1 MSEILSNIESVT
13 TAAKIV
19 SAQKVETSQLCI
31 DGKDL
36 QALKEE
42 RAPSYKELVTR
53 MELPENEIWALYT
66 DNGDIVYWHN
76 ADKMGPNFGWYTF
89 GYGGFN
95 QLPKGLNYEKMTT
108 GNYLFTGCKNLI
120 KVKQD
125 FPLMTEAEMMF
136 YNCSSLKSFQGD
148 LKNLTRGHLMFS
160 NCSSLESFETSN
172 LNNLTNG
179 VTMFANTKI
188 SEFHISLPNLEAGD
202 NMFQKTL
209 LKTFEVPLQN
219 LKSGSIMF
227 YNIQS
232 LTSFVSNTPL
242 LTNGVAM
249 FEYNGNLSNVDSD
262 FSSLESAR
270 EMFWGCSSLTSFMC
284 KLKRDDAEYS
294 PLTDGNL
301 MFSGCKLDAPSVEN
315 ILTSLQPFTDG
326 SEHIMTMRIQ
336 SAAVEK
342 FNEIT
347 GNTLTLN
354 SQYQNVPFRGW
365 TVQVAII

>member
-1 MSEILSNIESVT
+1 MSDIFSNVESVT

-42 RAPSYKELVTR
+42 RVPSYKELVTR
-53 MELPENEIWALYT
+53 MNLPEDEIWALYT

-76 ADKMGPNFGWYTF
+76 ADKMDTNLAHSAFMYA
-89 GYGGFN
+89 GFN
-95 QLPKGLNYEKMTT
+95 QLPKGLNYEKMTRGYYT
-108 GNYLFTGCKNLI
+108 FHSCKNLT

-125 FPLMTEAEMMF
+125 FPALDDGTYMF
-136 YNCSSLKSFQGD
+136 HNCSNLKSFEGD
-148 LKNLTRGHLMFS
+148 LSNLRTGYWMFC
-160 NCSSLESFETSN
+160 NSSLETFKSTPLLN
-172 LNNLTNG
+172 LKDG
-179 VTMFANTKI
+179 
-188 SEFHISLPNLEAGD
+188 S
-202 NMFQKTL
+202 NMF
-209 LKTFEVPLQN
+209 E
-219 LKSGSIMF
+219 GSK
-227 YNIQS
+227 
-232 LTSFVSNTPL
+232 LTSFDIEIKNIESAGWMFKNSKLITFDSNMPL
-242 LTNGVAM
+242 ATFGAAM
-249 FEYNGNLSNVDSD
+249 FYGVPSLVSFKGNLDSLQNGLTMFGYD
-262 FSSLESAR
+262 SALTTLDTNFPSLIQGN
-270 EMFWGCSSLTSFMC
+270 EMFNGCSSLTSFMC
-284 KLKRDDAEYS
+284 KLKADDAEYS
-294 PLTDGNL
+294 PLTNGRM
-301 MFSGCKLDAPSVEN
+301 MFQGCKLDAPSVEN

-354 SQYQNVPFRGW
+354 WQYQNVPFRGW

>member
-1 MSEILSNIESVT
+1 MSETISNVESVT

-76 ADKMGPNFGWYTF
+76 ADKMDTNLAYQCFMNA
-89 GYGGFN
+89 GFN
-95 QLPKGLNYEKMTT
+95 QLPKGLNYEKITRCDYT
-108 GNYLFTGCKNLI
+108 FYGCKNLT
-120 KVKQD
+120 KVEQD
-125 FPLMTEAEMMF
+125 FPKLAISEYMF
-136 YNCSSLKSFQGD
+136 NSCSNLKSFKGD
-148 LKNLTRGHLMFS
+148 LSNLSNSYGMFINCPLETFETTSLLNLKNGAAMFQYTKLTSFDIEIKNIENAGYMFS
-160 NCSSLESFETSN
+160 RTKIATFDLDMPLVTEASGMFLGISPLVSFSGN
-172 LNNLTNG
+172 LDSLTNG
-179 VTMFANTKI
+179 F
-188 SEFHISLPNLEAGD
+188 
-202 NMFQKTL
+202 
-209 LKTFEVPLQN
+209 
-219 LKSGSIMF
+219 
-227 YNIQS
+227 
-232 LTSFVSNTPL
+232 
-242 LTNGVAM
+242 AM
-249 FEYNGNLSNVDSD
+249 FEYNSNLTTLNTNFPSLVYGN
-262 FSSLESAR
+262 
-270 EMFWGCSSLTSFMC
+270 EMFYGCSSLTSFMC
-284 KLKRDDAEYS
+284 KLKADDAEYS
-294 PLTDGNL
+294 PLTDGRM
-301 MFSGCKLDAPSVEN
+301 MFQHCKLDAPSVEN

-326 SEHIMTMRIQ
+326 SEHIMMMSIQ